1 MMSSTILSTN
11 SFLNSQVNLRTNSAK
26 KFHLIKLNKTKN
38 SKDAKVNIYGSMAY
52 GICTNDTMCDI
63 DVDFDNS
70 SSKSSSHI
78 LRDVCEVLKNE
89 MSDTFDAHQINK
101 LFNGDT
107 SSKASKQQSSQ
118 SVNKISLAAKRTI
131 GCNQKILF
139 NFTSGLFATAYK
151 TSTLIKAY
159 FELDERL
166 KILSF
171 CLRHI
176 AKV

>member
-1 MMSSTILSTN
+1 M
-11 SFLNSQVNLRTNSAK
+11 
-26 KFHLIKLNKTKN
+26 
-38 SKDAKVNIYGSMAY
+38 NIYGSMAY
-52 GICTNDTMCDI
+52 GICSNDTGCDI
-63 DVDFDNS
+63 DIDFDTTS
-70 SSKSSSHI
+70 TKSSSHI
-78 LRDVCEVLKNE
+78 LKDVCEVLKSE
-89 MSDTFDAHQINK
+89 MSDTFDAQQINK
-101 LFNGDT
+101 LFSGDT

-118 SVNKISLAAKRTI
+118 SVNKISLVVKRMFTY
-131 GCNQKILF
+131 NQKIVF

-151 TSTLIKAY
+151 TSSLIKAY